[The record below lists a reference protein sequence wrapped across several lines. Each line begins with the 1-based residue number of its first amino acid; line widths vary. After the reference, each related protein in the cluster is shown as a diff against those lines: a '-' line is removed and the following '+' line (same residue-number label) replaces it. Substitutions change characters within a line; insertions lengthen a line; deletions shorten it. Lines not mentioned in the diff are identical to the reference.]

1 MSFLQNFK
9 WKRWLFLLVILFI
22 FLATMWFRG
31 AGLVKCK
38 IDGFDLDRTTDY
50 SFITGACMYVNDR
63 GDKVY
68 LKRLIG
74 VDENLAD

>member
-1 MSFLQNFK
+1 MKNIK
-9 WKRWLFLLVILFI
+9 WKRWALLLLIIVGFVT
-22 FLATMWFRG
+22 TMWFRG

-38 IDGFDLDRTTDY
+38 IDGFDLDRKTDY
-50 SFITGACMYVNDR
+50 SFITGACMYVNEK

-74 VDENLAD
+74 VDENLAE